1 MAPPTTTESS
11 PLYLG
16 DPLCSKNVSCPI
28 RALYHITTY
37 PFAIAD
43 FSTQAEA
50 NFFSKEYNNVKE
62 TIASY
67 NMLLAEKRK
76 EKLRNIW
83 LPMVGEFSNRWSPHM
98 VLVDVCH
105 STHTV
110 ERALGLPLTAWP
122 QYPQFLH
129 KYLIIPSHVDALGVG
144 IL

>member
-16 DPLCSKNVSCPI
+16 DPLRSKNVSFPI

-50 NFFSKEYNNVKE
+50 NCFSREYNNVKE

-67 NMLLAEKRK
+67 NM
-76 EKLRNIW
+76 
-83 LPMVGEFSNRWSPHM
+83 
-98 VLVDVCH
+98 
-105 STHTV
+105 
-110 ERALGLPLTAWP
+110 
-122 QYPQFLH
+122 
-129 KYLIIPSHVDALGVG
+129 
-144 IL
+144 

>member
-11 PLYLG
+11 PFYLG
-16 DPLCSKNVSCPI
+16 DPLRSKNVSFPI

-50 NFFSKEYNNVKE
+50 NCFSKEYNNVKE

-67 NMLLAEKRK
+67 NMLSAEKRK
-76 EKLRNIW
+76 EKLRNVW

-98 VLVDVCH
+98 VLVDVRH

-110 ERALGLPLTAWP
+110 ERALGLPLTTWP
-122 QYPQFLH
+122 PYPRFLH
-129 KYLIIPSHVDALGVG
+129 KDLIIPSRVDALGVG